1 MRKGA
6 VVFIALAIVWAAV
19 ILACAAVLRGTG
31 YWGSVLPIVGG
42 GAAAHVV
49 ILGGFLR
56 RTR

>member
-31 YWGSVLPIVGG
+31 YWDKLLPIVGG
-42 GAAAHVV
+42 GAAAHIV

-56 RTR
+56 RK